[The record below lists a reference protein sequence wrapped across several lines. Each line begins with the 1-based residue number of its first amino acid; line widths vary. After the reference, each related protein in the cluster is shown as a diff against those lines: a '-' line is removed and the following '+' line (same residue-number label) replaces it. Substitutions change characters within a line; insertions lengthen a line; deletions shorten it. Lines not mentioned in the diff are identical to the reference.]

1 MSTII
6 FSGRVH
12 QILCKSMSRTIF
24 VKLLGRKIGYHAISN
39 KIYSLWKP
47 STTIMIMDL
56 ENDYYLV
63 KLHEEAGY
71 VRAFTEGPWIVFSHY
86 LTMQHW
92 SEYFST
98 SQPFPSS
105 VVVWIRFLGV
115 LGFMYRRSVIKFV
128 RLAIM
133 VYMNKPL
140 VSNIKMDGRVQKVE
154 YESLPN
160 VCFACGYYGHMKNY
174 TPSGLKVNHEGVEE
188 YGPWM
193 IVDLWSMRADQSKG
207 SSKDDKVSANL
218 QGSQF
223 NALQD
228 FRENEL
234 SWGMCRFLSLEL
246 LLNIR
251 DNPLGWVIQLWIVTM
266 GRGLGRVDLLRPL
279 RLLAGKVVSLE

>member
-1 MSTII
+1 
-6 FSGRVH
+6 
-12 QILCKSMSRTIF
+12 
-24 VKLLGRKIGYHAISN
+24 
-39 KIYSLWKP
+39 
-47 STTIMIMDL
+47 
-56 ENDYYLV
+56 
-63 KLHEEAGY
+63 
-71 VRAFTEGPWIVFSHY
+71 
-86 LTMQHW
+86 
-92 SEYFST
+92 
-98 SQPFPSS
+98 
-105 VVVWIRFLGV
+105 
-115 LGFMYRRSVIKFV
+115 
-128 RLAIM
+128 
-133 VYMNKPL
+133 
-140 VSNIKMDGRVQKVE
+140 MDGRVQKVE

-160 VCFACGYYGHMKNY
+160 VCFAY